1 MDPESQFYLEVF
13 KGVAVGLF
21 FVVLGAIV
29 VIVSLG
35 NLNVNGRLL
44 FAGGGC
50 IVLGVI
56 IAWRYGLQY
65 TRPLKPKTKTSVFVC
80 SRCSAI
86 VEEDAEC
93 CPKCGKTVADQPNNS

>member
-1 MDPESQFYLEVF
+1 MDPESQFYVEVF

-21 FVVLGAIV
+21 FVVLGTIV

-35 NLNVNGRLL
+35 NLTVNGELL
-44 FAGGGC
+44 YAGGGS
-50 IVLGVI
+50 IAMGVI

-80 SRCSAI
+80 SNCNAI
-86 VEEDAEC
+86 VEEDAER
-93 CPKCGKTVADQPNNS
+93 CPKCGKTVAEPNQ

>member
-29 VIVSLG
+29 VGVSLG
-35 NLNVNGRLL
+35 NLNVNGQLL
-44 FAGGGC
+44 YAGGGC

-80 SRCSAI
+80 PHCGAI
-86 VEEDAEC
+86 VEENDEP
-93 CPKCGKTVADQPNNS
+93 CPKCGKAIEQKPQ